1 MIKTAEERIT
11 QSRVRLLLTKPFFG
25 QLAVRL
31 KIEEAKWLPTAATD
45 GRKFLFNP
53 NLHRRAK

>member
-1 MIKTAEERIT
+1 MNKTAEERIT

-31 KIEEAKWLPTAATD
+31 KIEDASSYLPTAATD
-45 GRKFLFNP
+45 AEGSCSIESL
-53 NLHRRAK
+53 LIL

>member
-31 KIEEAKWLPTAATD
+31 KIEEADYLPTAAPD
-45 GRKFLFNP
+45 QRY
-53 NLHRRAK
+53 AQ